1 MDAQTALTRT
11 PVRPGANIFPS
22 GGGGLDVHSAA
33 VKARISVIV
42 PVLDEV
48 RRIDALLGA
57 LVPPGAPDP
66 CLEVIVVDGGSRD
79 GTQARVRAFP
89 SVRLVEAPRGRARQ
103 MNAGAREASGEALL
117 FLHADTTL
125 PPGALDRL
133 RETLDAGADFGCFEL
148 SIESQDPRLRVA
160 STMISLRSRLIPS
173 ATGDQAQWFRR
184 AFFWRLGGFPDLPLF
199 EDLRIVGTAAGR
211 GRYACVPLRV
221 GTSARRWQAHGVSRT
236 MARMLLLRGL
246 YHLGVDPRVLARFYA
261 TNPRGESHPTPHD
274 A

>member
-1 MDAQTALTRT
+1 
-11 PVRPGANIFPS
+11 V
-22 GGGGLDVHSAA
+22 
-33 VKARISVIV
+33 VKARISVVV

-57 LVPPGAPDP
+57 LSPDREP
-66 CLEVIVVDGGSRD
+66 EVEVIVADGGSRD
-79 GTQARVRAFP
+79 GTLDRVRATP
-89 SVRLVEAPRGRARQ
+89 WAQLVEAPRGRARQ
-103 MNAGAREASGEALL
+103 MNAGARAATGEALL

-125 PPGALDRL
+125 PAGALDRL
-133 RETLDAGADFGCFEL
+133 RDTLDAGADFGCFEL
-148 SIESQDPRLRVA
+148 TIESRDPRLVVA

-199 EDLRIVGTAAGR
+199 EDLSLVGAAAGR

-246 YHLGVDPRVLARFYA
+246 YHLGVDPAVLARFYA
-261 TNPRGESHPTPHD
+261 THPRGEAPQHSTD
-274 A
+274 ATDT